1 MLTTFTI
8 HQAEKSSFKISQ
20 VSNLKKLSVPKSNNL
35 KKRSH
40 CYLWSASTEYLQ
52 PLHLNVLHV
61 LNPLAKEVWSDAKRK
76 QNIGFVF
83 GFECWLPDQQT
94 QRFYPTEKSE
104 ATKMIFRIKGNSQL
118 KIIPL
123 GKGPT
128 RDAFY
133 SDLEPCQSPSVPFVR
148 FYS

>member
-1 MLTTFTI
+1 MLSTFTI
-8 HQAEKSSFKISQ
+8 QGKSSFKISQ
-20 VSNLKKLSVPKSNNL
+20 VSNLKEWSVPISNNL
-35 KKRSH
+35 KKSAR
-40 CYLWSASTEYLQ
+40 CYLWPASTEYLKHF
-52 PLHLNVLHV
+52 HLNVLHV

-76 QNIGFVF
+76 QNIVFV
-83 GFECWLPDQQT
+83 FECWMPGQQT
-94 QRFYPTEKSE
+94 QCFYFAEKSE

-128 RDAFY
+128 RDAFH